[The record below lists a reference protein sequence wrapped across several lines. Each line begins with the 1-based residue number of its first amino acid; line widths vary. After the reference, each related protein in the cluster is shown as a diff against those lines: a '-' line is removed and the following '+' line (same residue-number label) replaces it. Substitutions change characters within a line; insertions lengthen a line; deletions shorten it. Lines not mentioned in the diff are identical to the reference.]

1 MANCPTRRPRFSPRV
16 LILAILLGVPQL
28 IDVAV
33 AQDLVPPADIGGNNG
48 DDRFLRPRRGGFFEM
63 LFGPSL
69 LEPFRPAPPPQPMAP
84 AQPSAPPV
92 PTVEVLPKD
101 KDAKKI
107 LVIGDFVAD
116 GLAWGLDQTFAS
128 EPKLTVIDDANPS
141 SGLARNDYY
150 DWNAELPKIL
160 NTEKPDVVVVA
171 LGSNDR
177 QEIRNGNE
185 RIATHSDTW
194 EQTYVQRI
202 KGLTST
208 LKVYGRPFFWMS
220 APPMRAAAASH
231 DMAYLNEFFKP
242 PVAEAG
248 GYFIDIWDGFTSDEG
263 NYVSS
268 GPDVNGQLRALRLSD
283 GINFTRA
290 GRLKLAFYAQREI
303 RRQTGLGEGTVDLLT
318 STNQNG
324 QIEIGPDGQKHLVGP
339 VISLTDPPPG
349 ASDTLAGGPNAAATQ
364 AAKKSTETP
373 AYRMIV
379 KGEALTKVGGRADDF
394 TWPPPAAAPTAP
406 APAAKTP

>member
-1 MANCPTRRPRFSPRV
+1 VSLPR
-16 LILAILLGVPQL
+16 LLAL
-28 IDVAV
+28 VALTCLPLFADIAA
-33 AQDLVPPADIGGNNG
+33 AQELVPPADVGNNG
-48 DDRFLRPRRGGFFEM
+48 DYRLLKPRRGGFFEM

-69 LEPFRPAPPPQPMAP
+69 LEPFRPPPPQSMAP
-84 AQPSAPPV
+84 AQPSEPPV
-92 PTVEVLPKD
+92 PTAQILPKD

-116 GLAWGLDQTFAS
+116 GLAWGLDQTFAT
-128 EPKLTVIDDANPS
+128 EPKLAVVDDANS
-141 SGLARNDYY
+141 NSGLARNDYY
-150 DWNAELPKIL
+150 DWNTELPKLL
-160 NTEKPDVVVVA
+160 NQVKPDIVVIA
-171 LGSNDR
+171 LGANDR
-177 QEIRNGNE
+177 QEMRNGNE
-185 RIATHSDTW
+185 RVAAHSDTW
-194 EQTYVQRI
+194 EQTYVQRV
-202 KGLTST
+202 KGIAST
-208 LKVYGRPFFWMS
+208 LKVYGRPFFWIS

-268 GPDVNGQLRALRLSD
+268 GPDVNGQLRALRLGD

-339 VISLTDPPPG
+339 IISLTDPPPG
-349 ASDTLAGGPNAAATQ
+349 ASDTLAGGPSAPTQ
-364 AAKKSTETP
+364 TGRKSTETP
-373 AYRMIV
+373 QYRMVV
-379 KGEALTKVGGRADDF
+379 KGEALPVVNGRADDF
-394 TWPPPAAAPTAP
+394 VWPPPGASTSPATAAPTP
-406 APAAKTP
+406 

>member
-1 MANCPTRRPRFSPRV
+1 MASRSIRTAASLPRLLALAV
-16 LILAILLGVPQL
+16 LACLPLFAEIA
-28 IDVAV
+28 A
-33 AQDLVPPADIGGNNG
+33 AQDLVPPADVGGNNNG
-48 DDRFLRPRRGGFFEM
+48 DYRLLKPRRGGFFEM

-69 LEPFRPAPPPQPMAP
+69 LEPFRPAPPPQSMAP
-84 AQPSAPPV
+84 PQPSEPPV
-92 PTVEVLPKD
+92 PTVQILPKE

-128 EPKLTVIDDANPS
+128 EPKLVVIDDANPN

-160 NTEKPDVVVVA
+160 NQEKPDVIVIA

-177 QEIRNGNE
+177 QEMRNGNE

-202 KGLTST
+202 KGIAST

-349 ASDTLAGGPNAAATQ
+349 ASDTLAGGPNAPVR
-364 AAKKSTETP
+364 KNVETP
-373 AYRMIV
+373 QYRMIV
-379 KGEALTKVGGRADDF
+379 KGEALSKVNGRADDF
-394 TWPPPAAAPTAP
+394 TWPPPTAATAT
-406 APAAKTP
+406 PAATTP